1 MDNLL
6 QETIIKPN
14 WPAPANV
21 CSYATTRL
29 GGVSK
34 NDYDSLN
41 LGLHVGDDEQLV
53 LENRQRL
60 QTTLGYKS
68 IAWLEQVHSAI
79 ATKANIDQVLQAD
92 ASWTDQSE
100 LACVVM
106 TADCLPVLFC
116 DMSGQYIA
124 AAHAGWRGL
133 VNGILEETIN
143 QLPVEPN
150 QLMAWLGPAIG
161 PNKFEVGAE
170 VKQAFLDKDSE
181 AELAF
186 RANSTHDK
194 YLADIYQLARLRLRK
209 AGVTAVYGGDFCTV
223 SDKDM
228 FFSYR
233 RQAVTGRMASL
244 IWLLPQ

>member
-1 MDNLL
+1 MESLL
-6 QETIIKPN
+6 ETIIKPN
-14 WPAPANV
+14 WPVPPNV
-21 CSYATTRL
+21 FSYATTRL

-34 NDYDSLN
+34 DYYASLN

-60 QTTLGYKS
+60 QTSLGYKS

-79 ATKANIDQVLQAD
+79 ATKANASQVLKAD
-92 ASWTDQSE
+92 ASWTDQPE

-116 DMSGQYIA
+116 DKSGQYVA

-133 VNGILEETIN
+133 VNGVLEATIN

-161 PNKFEVGAE
+161 PSKFEVGSE
-170 VKQAFLDKDSE
+170 VKQAFLEKDSE

-186 RANSTHDK
+186 RTGLTHDK
-194 YLADIYQLARLRLRK
+194 YFADIYHLAKLRLNK

-223 SDKDM
+223 SDEDM